1 MRKLQLTFA
10 ISLVSIA
17 LLSSGC
23 GKQQQEASQQA
34 APAAVAPAAKT
45 YEWKMVTTWPPNFP
59 IFQEG
64 VERFA
69 SDVNKMSNG
78 RLNIKV
84 YAGGELV
91 PPLQT
96 FDAVSQ
102 GTVDIGHGAGYYWA
116 GKIPAAQF
124 FTAVPFGMN
133 AQGMNAWLYSGGGLE
148 LYREV
153 YAKHNLVPFP
163 LGNTGVQMGGWFN
176 KKIAS
181 VDDLKGLKMR
191 IPGLGGKVFAKAGG
205 TPVLLAGG
213 EIYTSLER
221 GNIDAT
227 EWVGPF
233 HDERLGL
240 YRAAKYYYYPG
251 WHEPGPVLELIVNK
265 NSYDSLSDDLKKMIE
280 VAAAST
286 SIWMLSEFEAK
297 NLAALRKL
305 KVEHKVEVLAFP
317 DDVIKALKGFTTE
330 VLEEQAAADPEFKKV
345 YEAYTVFS
353 KDNDSWNALSEA
365 AYQRAR
371 TME

>member
-1 MRKLQLTFA
+1 MDKKQLILFV
-10 ISLVSIA
+10 ILVIPIM
-17 LLSSGC
+17 LLPACSKKEAPSG
-23 GKQQQEASQQA
+23 QATSQGA
-34 APAAVAPAAKT
+34 APAAKT

-69 SDVNKMSNG
+69 DNVKKISNG

-102 GTVDIGHGAGYYWA
+102 GTAEIGHGAAYYWA

-133 AQGMNAWLYSGGGLE
+133 AQGMNAWLYGGGGLE
-148 LYREV
+148 LWREV
-153 YAKHNLVPFP
+153 YSKHNLVPFP
-163 LGNTGVQMGGWFN
+163 MGNTGVQMGGWFN
-176 KKIAS
+176 KKIES

-265 NSYDSLSDDLKKMIE
+265 NAYDSLTDDLKKAIE
-280 VAAAST
+280 VAAAS
-286 SIWMLSEFEAK
+286 SNVWMLSQFEAK

-305 KVEHKVEVLAFP
+305 KEEHKVEVYPFP
-317 DDVIKALKGFTTE
+317 DDVLKALKGFTKE
-330 VLEEQAAADPEFKKV
+330 VLEEQSAVDPEFKKV
-345 YEAYTVFS
+345 YEAYTAFS
-353 KDNDSWNALSEA
+353 KDNDAWNALSEA
-365 AYQRAR
+365 AYHRAKNLQ
-371 TME
+371 

>member
-1 MRKLQLTFA
+1 MHKIHWKLRFLA
-10 ISLVSIA
+10 ITLIVLLV
-17 LLSSGC
+17 GC
-23 GKQQQEASQQA
+23 GKQDAASSQA
-34 APAAVAPAAKT
+34 NSGSTATASRT

-59 IFQEG
+59 IFQQG

-69 SDVNKMSNG
+69 QNVKTMSNG

-102 GTVDIGHGAGYYWA
+102 GTADIGHGAAYYWA

-133 AQGMNAWLYSGGGLE
+133 AQGMNSWLYGGGGLE
-148 LYREV
+148 LWREI

-163 LGNTGVQMGGWFN
+163 MGNTGVQMGGWFN
-176 KKIAS
+176 KKIES

-265 NSYDSLSDDLKKMIE
+265 NSYESLSEDLKIVIE
-280 VAAAST
+280 EAAAS
-286 SIWMLSEFEAK
+286 SNVWMLSQFEAN
-297 NLAALRKL
+297 NLSALRKL
-305 KVEHKVEVLAFP
+305 KEEHKVEVYPFP
-317 DDVIKALKGFTTE
+317 DDVIKALKGFTKE
-330 VLEEQAAADPEFKKV
+330 VLEEQSAVDPEFKRV
-345 YEAYTVFS
+345 YEAYTAFS
-353 KDNDSWNALSEA
+353 NDNDNWNDLSEA

-371 TME
+371 NLK